1 MINPDDKLHGAR
13 IRAAS
18 RLAEQRFALELRD
31 ACASTNS
38 TILELAPPAP
48 GVLQLLACE
57 SQTAGR
63 GRRGRNWLSWGGGSL
78 TFSARWQ
85 FRSGNA
91 APAGLSLAAG
101 VAVALALETLGA
113 RGIALK
119 WPNDILLHGAKLG
132 GILTELATDSSG
144 AMSAVIG
151 IGLNLRRS
159 DACVPDVPI
168 AALEDALR
176 PVPDRSVLLGACA
189 GQLAAMLETFA
200 SAGFAAYRQAWQ
212 ARNAHVGCM
221 VRVSGEMGAGREGL
235 CVGVDDDGALLIET
249 HGQAMRILSGDVTL
263 RPA

>member
-1 MINPDDKLHGAR
+1 M
-13 IRAAS
+13 
-18 RLAEQRFALELRD
+18 
-31 ACASTNS
+31 
-38 TILELAPPAP
+38 
-48 GVLQLLACE
+48 
-57 SQTAGR
+57 
-63 GRRGRNWLSWGGGSL
+63 
-78 TFSARWQ
+78 
-85 FRSGNA
+85 
-91 APAGLSLAAG
+91 
-101 VAVALALETLGA
+101 ETLGA